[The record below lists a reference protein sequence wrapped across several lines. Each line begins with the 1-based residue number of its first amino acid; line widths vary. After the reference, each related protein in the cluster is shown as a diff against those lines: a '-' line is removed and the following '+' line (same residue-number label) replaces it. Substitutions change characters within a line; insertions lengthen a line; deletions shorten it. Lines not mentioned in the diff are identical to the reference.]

1 MEHREVKNYI
11 GIDIAKKTFD
21 LTVIKDLNK
30 DKFIYEH
37 FSNDA
42 NGIRQMKEI
51 LKSNGINLSESVFC
65 MEHTGIYCRVLVDFL
80 TKNNCITWLEMPM
93 VIKRSM
99 GLQRGKNDKIDSK
112 NIALFAYKNR
122 DDIKQWQAPREVVL
136 KLKDLMTLRDRLI
149 RNKKSILTPI
159 KELRSMGGKAGA
171 KMLYDNSKYA
181 IDGIEKS
188 LKQIEKQLDEMVKQ
202 DENLSKSYKLLV
214 SVPGVGK
221 VTAINLICFTN
232 EFTLYKNAKQLACY
246 CGVAPFEHTS
256 GTSVRGRTRVSHM
269 ANKTLKTNLNLGA
282 WSIIRGNNEIA
293 EYYKRKIGEGK
304 KEISVINAIRN
315 KIIHSVTVVIKR
327 QTPYVKSY
335 NYVD

>member
-1 MEHREVKNYI
+1 MEHKEVKNYI

-21 LTVIKDLNK
+21 LTVIKDSNK
-30 DKFIYEH
+30 DKLIYNQ

-42 NGIRQMKEI
+42 MGIRLMKQM
-51 LKSNGINLSESVFC
+51 LKSNGVNLSESVFC

-80 TKNNCITWLEMPM
+80 TKNDCITWLEMPM

-112 NIALFAYKNR
+112 NIALYAYKNR
-122 DDIKQWQAPREVVL
+122 DDIKQWKAPREEVL

-149 RNKKSILTPI
+149 RNKKSLKTPI
-159 KELRSMGGKAGA
+159 QELRSMGDTSGA
-171 KMLYDNSKYA
+171 KLLYDSCKA
-181 IDGIEKS
+181 ALEGIEKS
-188 LKQIEKQLDEMVKQ
+188 LKRIEHQIDEIVKG
-202 DENLSKSYKLLV
+202 DTKLLKLYKLIV

-221 VTAINLICFTN
+221 VTAINLICYTN
-232 EFTLYKNAKQLACY
+232 EFSLYKNAKQLACY

-256 GTSVRGRTRVSHM
+256 GTSIRGKTRVSHM

-293 EYYKRKIGEGK
+293 EYYKRKIAEGK

-315 KIIHSVTVVIKR
+315 KIIHRVTAVIKR
-327 QTPYVKSY
+327 ETPYVKIDTQ
-335 NYVD
+335 VA